1 MTSGPTY
8 MPMLGAPSTAVT
20 QSKIVVRLSWF
31 IAALA
36 LVAAGAGLLWP
47 SQGDPV
53 SFTTVH
59 GQVAELYGSGL
70 YRYDTVFVAAG
81 QRGTDAVTLLL
92 GIPLLVAST
101 LRYRRGS
108 LRGALVL
115 NGTLGYFLY
124 VYASMALGTVV
135 YNELFLVYV
144 VLFSASLFAFV
155 LAFAGIDRTAMAARF
170 SAAMPRRG
178 PVVFLFASALVT
190 LVVWSTPVIDALIRG
205 TTPARLDMYSTPVTT
220 ALDLAVITPAAL
232 LAGVLILRFVALG
245 YLLAV
250 SLLVLEVMLA
260 PLLAAQTASQLGAGV
275 TFPAGQIVG
284 PIAGF
289 ATVALIAIWVLV
301 AILRNI
307 AEPMPADKASHHA
320 DHRAGTNSG
329 GSVA

>member
-1 MTSGPTY
+1 MT
-8 MPMLGAPSTAVT
+8 APVR
-20 QSKIVVRLSWF
+20 SKTVIGLSWF

-36 LVAAGAGLLWP
+36 LVVAGAGMLVA
-47 SQGDPV
+47 SNGDPV

-59 GQVAELYGSGL
+59 GQVAELHGGGL

-108 LRGALVL
+108 LRGGLL
-115 NGTLGYFLY
+115 LTGTLGYFLY
-124 VYASMALGTVV
+124 VYASMAVGTVV
-135 YNELFLVYV
+135 YNELFLAYV
-144 VLFSASLFAFV
+144 MLFSASLFAFV

-178 PVVFLFASALVT
+178 PAVFMLASALVT
-190 LVVWSTPVIDALIRG
+190 LLVWSTPVIDALIRG

-260 PLLAAQTASQLGAGV
+260 PLLAAQTASQLLAGV

-289 ATVALIAIWVLV
+289 ATVALIAIWVLI

-307 AEPMPADKASHHA
+307 AEPVPAEMASDHS

-329 GSVA
+329 GSLT

>member
-8 MPMLGAPSTAVT
+8 MPTLGVPSTAVI
-20 QSKIVVRLSWF
+20 QSKIVVGLSWF

-36 LVAAGAGLLWP
+36 LVAVAAGLLWP

-70 YRYDTVFVAAG
+70 YRNDTAFVAAG

-92 GIPLLVAST
+92 GIPLLVASV

-108 LRGALVL
+108 LRGALL
-115 NGTLGYFLY
+115 LTGTLGYFLY

-144 VLFSASLFAFV
+144 VLFSASLFGFV
-155 LAFAGIDRTAMAARF
+155 LAFTGIDLTAMAARF
-170 SAAMPRRG
+170 LAAMPRRG
-178 PVVFLFASALVT
+178 PAVFLFASALVT
-190 LVVWSTPVIDALIRG
+190 LVVWSTPVIEALIRG

-220 ALDLAVITPAAL
+220 AVDLAVITPAAL
-232 LAGVLILRFVALG
+232 LAGILMLRFVALG

-289 ATVALIAIWVLV
+289 ATVALIAFWVLV

-307 AEPMPADKASHHA
+307 AAPMPADKASHQA